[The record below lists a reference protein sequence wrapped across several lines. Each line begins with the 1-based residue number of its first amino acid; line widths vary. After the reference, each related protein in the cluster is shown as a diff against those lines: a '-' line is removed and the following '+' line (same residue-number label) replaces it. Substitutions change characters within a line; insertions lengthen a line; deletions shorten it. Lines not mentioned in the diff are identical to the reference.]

1 MSDNA
6 YYGQDLHGPYE
17 TFDLGDFGLEDGGTI
32 RGAFIA
38 YATHGTLSP
47 AKDNAILVATWY
59 SGTSKIM
66 EQTLVGPGRA
76 LDPSR
81 YFIIIANQL
90 GSGLSS
96 SPHNTSGPFHGPDF
110 PSVRIGDDVRAQH
123 KLVTEKFGL
132 SQLQLVTGG
141 SMGAQQTYE
150 WAARYPDFVRRAAPI
165 AGTARNKPHCG
176 LIAQSFIDAMT
187 SDPAFRD
194 GYYKTS
200 DDVRQGL
207 VRHARAFAVTG
218 LCQEFF
224 KQELWRSV
232 GFTSLDDFLV
242 GFLGGYFLPMDP
254 NNLIL
259 MARKWQRGDV
269 SRLAGGDLAAALKRV
284 KAKTTVMALSTDM
297 FFPPADVEDDAK
309 LVPGARFKVIQ
320 TSFGHAGLFSIEPTF
335 APQVDAELR
344 ELLAQG

>member
-1 MSDNA
+1 MGE

-17 TFDLGDFGLEDGGTI
+17 TFDLGDFALEDGGTI
-32 RGAFIA
+32 RGAKLA
-38 YATHGTLSP
+38 YATFGRLSP
-47 AKDNAILVATWY
+47 AKDNAILVTTWY

-76 LDPSR
+76 LDPER

-96 SPHNTSGPFHGPDF
+96 SPHSTEGPFHGPDF
-110 PSVRIGDDVRAQH
+110 PSVRIGDDVVAQH
-123 KLVTEKFGL
+123 RLVTEKFGL
-132 SQLQLVTGG
+132 KELQLVVGG

-150 WAARYPDFVRRAAPI
+150 WAVRYPDFVKRAAPI
-165 AGTARNKPHCG
+165 AGTAKNKPHCV

-187 SDPAFRD
+187 SDPEFRN
-194 GYYKTS
+194 GYYKS
-200 DDVRQGL
+200 ADDVRLGL

-224 KQELWRSV
+224 KRELWRSV
-232 GFTSLDDFLV
+232 GFTSLDDFLT

-269 SRLAGGDLAAALKRV
+269 SRHAGGDLAAALGRV
-284 KAKTTVMALSTDM
+284 KARMSVIALSTDI
-297 FFPPADVEDDAK
+297 FFPPADCEDDAK
-309 LVPGARFKVIQ
+309 LVLGAKFTVVE
-320 TSFGHAGLFSIEPTF
+320 TSFGHAGLFSIEPTY
-335 APQVDAELR
+335 APQVDAVLKA
-344 ELLAQG
+344 LLETR

>member
-1 MSDNA
+1 MSDF
-6 YYGQDLHGPYE
+6 YGQDLHGPYE
-17 TFDLGDFGLEDGGTI
+17 TFDLGDFALEDGGTI
-32 RGAFIA
+32 RGAKLA
-38 YATHGTLSP
+38 YATHGKLSTS
-47 AKDNAILVATWY
+47 KDNAILITTWY

-76 LDPSR
+76 LDPER
-81 YFIIIANQL
+81 YFIIIANQI

-96 SPHNTSGPFHGPDF
+96 SPHNTQGPFHGPDF
-110 PSVRIGDDVRAQH
+110 PSVRIGDDVVAQH

-150 WAARYPDFVRRAAPI
+150 WAVRYPDFVRRAAPI
-165 AGTARNKPHCG
+165 AGTAKNKPHCW
-176 LIAQSFIDAMT
+176 LIAQQFIDAMT

-194 GYYKTS
+194 GYYNS
-200 DDVRQGL
+200 VEEVRLGL

-218 LCQEFF
+218 FCQHFY
-224 KQELWRSV
+224 KHELWRNV
-232 GFTSLDDFLV
+232 GFTSLDDFLT

-269 SRLAGGDLAAALKRV
+269 SRHTGGDLKAALGRV
-284 KAKTTVMALSTDM
+284 KAKTTVMALSTDI
-297 FFPPADVEDDAK
+297 FFPPADVRDDAE
-309 LVPGARFKVIQ
+309 LVPGAKFEVIE
-320 TSFGHAGLFSIEPTF
+320 TSFGHAGLFAIEPSYAT
-335 APQVDAELR
+335 QVDKALR
-344 ELLAQG
+344 VLLD

>member
-1 MSDNA
+1 MGE

-17 TFDLGDFGLEDGGTI
+17 TFDLGDFTLEDGGTI
-32 RGAFIA
+32 RAAKLA
-38 YATHGTLSP
+38 YATHGRLSP
-47 AKDNAILVATWY
+47 AKDNAILVTTWY
-59 SGTSKIM
+59 SGTNKIM

-76 LDPSR
+76 LDPER

-96 SPHNTSGPFHGPDF
+96 SPHNTDGPFHGPDF
-110 PSVRIGDDVRAQH
+110 PSVRIGDDVVAQH

-132 SQLQLVTGG
+132 KELQLVTGG

-150 WAARYPDFVRRAAPI
+150 WAVRYPDFVKRAAPI
-165 AGTARNKPHCG
+165 AGTAQNKPHCV

-187 SDPAFRD
+187 SDPDFRN
-194 GYYKTS
+194 GYYRNA
-200 DDVRQGL
+200 DEVRLGL

-218 LCQEFF
+218 LCQDFF
-224 KQELWRSV
+224 KRELWRGV
-232 GFTSLDDFLV
+232 GFTSLDDFLT

-269 SRLAGGDLAAALKRV
+269 SRNAGGDLAAALGRV
-284 KAKTTVMALSTDM
+284 KAKMTVLALSSDM
-297 FFPPADVEDDAK
+297 FFPPADCEDDAK
-309 LVPGARFKVIQ
+309 LVPGATFKVIE

-335 APQVDAELR
+335 APQVDAALKA
-344 ELLAQG
+344 LLESR